1 MSRIFI
7 RPLSLPLLLLAAA
20 AFAQTP
26 IDETRPLDARGRID
40 IDNVKGRIEV
50 HAWDRDEVKISGSLG
65 EGVEK
70 LVVEGDRQHLIV
82 QVRYPKGGGWGGRD
96 KSGPTELLLNVPRRA
111 DLEIES
117 VSANVHVTGVAPS
130 VLSINTVSGD
140 VAAAAAPAKAS
151 IDTVS
156 GDLILT
162 LNSADVDVQ
171 SVSGDMVLRG
181 RLNGDIDAE
190 AVSGNI
196 EIAVNGERVHGLKAN
211 TVSGD
216 VSIHTALAPKGE
228 ISMESV
234 SGDLLL
240 RLPKDVSAQA
250 RGESF
255 SGDLKAT
262 GVTIEKRQGPGS
274 SFSTRYGDGSG
285 DISLQTFS
293 GSAEIRL
300 E

>member
-7 RPLSLPLLLLAAA
+7 RSLSLPLLLLAAT

-40 IDNVKGRIEV
+40 IDNMKGRIEV
-50 HAWDRDEVKISGSLG
+50 RAWDRDEVKISGTLG

-70 LVVEGDRQHLIV
+70 LVIEGDRQHLV
-82 QVRYPKGGGWGGRD
+82 VHVRYPKSGGWGNDR
-96 KSGPTELLLNVPRRA
+96 SGPTELLLNVPRRA

-117 VSANVHVTGVAPS
+117 VSANVHVTGVASS
-130 VLSINTVSGD
+130 VLSIDTVSGD

-156 GDLILT
+156 GDLALT
-162 LNSADVDVQ
+162 LNSADVDMQ
-171 SVSGDMVLRG
+171 SVSGDIVLRG
-181 RLNGDIDAE
+181 RLNGDVGAE
-190 AVSGNI
+190 SVSGNV
-196 EIAVNGERVHGLKAN
+196 EIAVNGEHIRELSAN

-216 VSIHTALAPKGE
+216 LNIHTALAPKGE
-228 ISMESV
+228 IRLESV

-240 RLPKDVSAQA
+240 RLPRDVSAQV

-262 GVTIEKRQGPGS
+262 GVTVEKRRGPGS

-285 DISLQTFS
+285 EISVQTFS

>member
-7 RPLSLPLLLLAAA
+7 RSLSLPLLLLAAA
-20 AFAQTP
+20 TFAQTP

-40 IDNVKGRIEV
+40 IDNLKGRIEV
-50 HAWDRDEVKISGSLG
+50 RAWDRDEVKISGTLG
-65 EGVEK
+65 KGVEK
-70 LVVEGDRQHLIV
+70 LSIEGDRQHLIV
-82 QVRYPKGGGWGGRD
+82 QVRYPKGGGWGSDD
-96 KSGPTELLLNVPRRA
+96 KSGPTELLLTVPRRA

-130 VLSINTVSGD
+130 VMSIDTVSGD

-151 IDTVS
+151 VETVS
-156 GDLILT
+156 GDLTLT

-171 SVSGDMVLRG
+171 SVSGDMMLRG

-190 AVSGNI
+190 TVSGDVD
-196 EIAVNGERVHGLKAN
+196 IAVNGERIQRLKAN
-211 TVSGD
+211 AVSGD

-228 ISMESV
+228 IRLETV
-234 SGDLLL
+234 SGDLLV
-240 RLPKDVSAQA
+240 RLPKDVSARA

-255 SGDLKAT
+255 SGNLKASGAT
-262 GVTIEKRQGPGS
+262 VEKGQGPGS

-285 DISLQTFS
+285 EISLQTFS
-293 GSAEIRL
+293 GNAEIRL

>member
-7 RPLSLPLLLLAAA
+7 RSLSLPLLLLAGG

-26 IDETRPLDARGRID
+26 IDQTRPLDARGRID
-40 IDNVKGRIEV
+40 IENVKGRIEV
-50 HAWDRDEVKISGSLG
+50 RAWDRDEVKITGTLG

-70 LVVEGDRQHLIV
+70 LAIEGDRQHLMV
-82 QVRYPKGGGWGGRD
+82 QVRYPKSGGWGGD
-96 KSGPTELLLNVPRRA
+96 KSGPTELVLTVPRRA

-130 VLSINTVSGD
+130 MLSIDSVSGD
-140 VAAAAAPAKAS
+140 VAVAAAPAKAS
-151 IDTVS
+151 LATVS
-156 GDLILT
+156 GDLTAT

-171 SVSGDMVLRG
+171 SVSGDMILRG
-181 RLNGDIDAE
+181 RLSGDIDAE
-190 AVSGNI
+190 SVSGNV
-196 EIAVNGERVHGLKAN
+196 EIAVNGERIRGLKAN

-216 VSIHTALAPKGE
+216 VAIQTALAPKGE
-228 ISMESV
+228 IRLETV

-240 RLPKDVSAQA
+240 RLPKDVSAQV

-255 SGDLKAT
+255 SGDLKAP
-262 GVTIEKRQGPGS
+262 GVTVEKRRGPGS

-285 DISLQTFS
+285 EISMQTFS
-293 GSAEIRL
+293 GSAEIRF

>member
-1 MSRIFI
+1 MYRMII
-7 RPLSLPLLLLAAA
+7 RSLSLPLLLLAAA

-50 HAWDRDEVKISGSLG
+50 RAWDRDEVKISGTLG

-70 LVVEGDRQHLIV
+70 FVVEGDRQHLAV
-82 QVRYPKGGGWGGRD
+82 EVRYPQGGWGNRD

-117 VSANVHVTGVAPS
+117 VSANVHVTGVASS

-140 VAAAAAPAKAS
+140 VVAAAAPAKAS
-151 IDTVS
+151 IDSVS
-156 GDLILT
+156 GDITLT

-171 SVSGDMVLRG
+171 SVSGDIGLRG
-181 RLNGDIDAE
+181 RLNGDIDTE
-190 AVSGNI
+190 TVSGNI
-196 EIAVNGERVHGLKAN
+196 DIAVNGERIRKLDAN

-216 VSIHTALAPKGE
+216 VSMDTALAPKGE
-228 ISMESV
+228 IRVESV

-255 SGDLKAT
+255 SGSLKAT
-262 GVTIEKRQGPGS
+262 GVTVEKRQGPGS

-285 DISLQTFS
+285 DIRLQTFS

>member
-7 RPLSLPLLLLAAA
+7 RASTLPLLLLATA

-40 IDNVKGRIEV
+40 IDNLKGRIEV
-50 HAWDRDEVKISGSLG
+50 RAWDREEVKISGSLG

-70 LVVEGDRQHLIV
+70 LVIEGDRQHLVV
-82 QVRYPKGGGWGGRD
+82 QVRYPKGGGWGGD
-96 KSGPTELLLNVPRRA
+96 KSGPTELLLSVPRRA

-130 VLSINTVSGD
+130 LLSIDSVSGD

-151 IDTVS
+151 VATVS

-181 RLNGDIDAE
+181 RLNGEIDAE
-190 AVSGNI
+190 TVSGDV
-196 EIAVNGERVHGLKAN
+196 EIAVNGEHIQRLKAN
-211 TVSGD
+211 AVSGD

-228 ISMESV
+228 IRAETV

-240 RLPKDVSAQA
+240 RLPRDVSAQA

-255 SGDLKAT
+255 SGNLKAT
-262 GVTIEKRQGPGS
+262 GVTVEKRQGPGS
-274 SFSTRYGDGSG
+274 SFSTRYGGGSG
-285 DISLQTFS
+285 EISLQTFS
-293 GSAEIRL
+293 GNAEIRL

>member
-1 MSRIFI
+1 MSHIFF
-7 RPLSLPLLLLAAA
+7 RSLSLPLLLLAAA

-40 IDNVKGRIEV
+40 IGNVKGRIEV
-50 HAWDRDEVKISGSLG
+50 RAWDRDEVKISGTLG

-70 LVVEGDRQHLIV
+70 LVIEGNRQHLV
-82 QVRYPKGGGWGGRD
+82 VEVRYPKGGWGNRD
-96 KSGPTELLLNVPRRA
+96 KSGPTEMLLNVPRRA
-111 DLEIES
+111 DLKIES
-117 VSANVHVTGVAPS
+117 VSANVHVTGVASS
-130 VLSINTVSGD
+130 VLSINAVSGD
-140 VAAAAAPAKAS
+140 VMVAAAPAKAS
-151 IDTVS
+151 IDAVS
-156 GDLILT
+156 GDLALT
-162 LNSADVDVQ
+162 LNSGDVDVQ

-190 AVSGNI
+190 TVSGNI
-196 EIAVNGERVHGLKAN
+196 EIDVVGERIRELKAN

-216 VSIHTALAPKGE
+216 VNVRTALAPKGE
-228 ISMESV
+228 IKLESV

-262 GVTIEKRQGPGS
+262 GVTVEKRQGPGS

-285 DISLQTFS
+285 DIGLQAFS

>member
-7 RPLSLPLLLLAAA
+7 RSLSLPLLLLAAA

-40 IDNVKGRIEV
+40 IDNMKGRIEV
-50 HAWDRDEVKISGSLG
+50 RAWDRDEVKISGTLG

-70 LVVEGDRQHLIV
+70 LVIEGDRQHLV
-82 QVRYPKGGGWGGRD
+82 VHVRYPKGGGWGGGD
-96 KSGPTELLLNVPRRA
+96 KAGPTELLLSVPRRA

-117 VSANVHVTGVAPS
+117 VSADVHVTGVAPS
-130 VLSINTVSGD
+130 VLSINAVSGD
-140 VAAAAAPAKAS
+140 VMAAAAPAKAS

-156 GDLILT
+156 GDLALT

-190 AVSGNI
+190 TVSGNI
-196 EIAVNGERVHGLKAN
+196 EIAVNGERIRGLKAN

-216 VSIHTALAPKGE
+216 VNIHTALAARGE
-228 ISMESV
+228 IRLESV

-262 GVTIEKRQGPGS
+262 GVTVEKRRGPGS

-285 DISLQTFS
+285 EISLQTFS
-293 GSAEIRL
+293 GGAEIRL